1 MKRLSV
7 IVMFVLSINYA
18 QAQDFTFGVK
28 AGLMATSY
36 DNSVGGSS
44 DTGFYAGGLVDFA
57 LTDKFRIE
65 PAILFTALPDNKGLT
80 VPVLVKYSFFE
91 KFYAEAGPGIN
102 YSFDAKRDAF
112 SPSFDLGASY
122 DILENLFVDARA
134 DFGLSGYLSNNI
146 SVGAGY
152 RF

>member
-1 MKRLSV
+1 MML
-7 IVMFVLSINYA
+7 VLAINCA
-18 QAQDFTFGVK
+18 NAQDLTFGVK
-28 AGLMATSY
+28 AGAMAISY

-44 DTGFYAGGLVDFA
+44 DTGFYAGGFVDFA
-57 LTDKFRIE
+57 LTDKFRLE
-65 PAILFTALPDNKGLT
+65 PTFLVTILPDNKGIS
-80 VPVLVKYSFFE
+80 VPILVKYSFFE
-91 KFYAEAGPGIN
+91 KFYAKAGPGIN
-102 YSFDAKRDAF
+102 YSFDAKNDAF

-134 DFGLSGYLSNNI
+134 DFGLSGYLANTI